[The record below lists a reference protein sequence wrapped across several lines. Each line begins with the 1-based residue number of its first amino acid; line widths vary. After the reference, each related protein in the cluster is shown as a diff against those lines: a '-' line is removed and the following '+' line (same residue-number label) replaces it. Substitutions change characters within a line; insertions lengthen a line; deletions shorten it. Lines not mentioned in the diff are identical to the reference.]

1 MRKTNLNSCY
11 LIVINVVLNM
21 QAMKILNG
29 LLNIHFYQELSKNG
43 ISSGTVSAHSLEI
56 FKKKLSIY
64 LRDQ

>member
-1 MRKTNLNSCY
+1 
-11 LIVINVVLNM
+11 M

-64 LRDQ
+64 LRDQWQYIFVLF